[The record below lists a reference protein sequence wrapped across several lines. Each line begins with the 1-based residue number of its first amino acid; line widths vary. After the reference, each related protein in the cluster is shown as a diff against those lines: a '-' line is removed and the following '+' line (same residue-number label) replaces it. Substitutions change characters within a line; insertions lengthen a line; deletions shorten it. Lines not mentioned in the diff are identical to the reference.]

1 MDVNAALALSAS
13 VAMHV
18 AWNLMARQ
26 QKAEAHPLW
35 WVLSAHLVLLAPWGL
50 YHFFTEARL
59 DRQQNLLLAGSAIA
73 NAIYFLSLRRAYAHA
88 PVALVYP
95 LVRSSP
101 LPIAL
106 VSTAFLQESLT
117 QQSWIGVVVSVLGL
131 LLMSGSISEK
141 KERRALMWAFI
152 AMMCTC
158 AYSITDRSGTQGLQQ
173 FSSLLGYLSFGY
185 FLAWVVLTLEM
196 KCTLGIWKPKAKP
209 PVAMILLGGLF
220 VGLAYALVI
229 YAMKF
234 MPVAVAVA
242 YSNAGIVLASL
253 FSILILKETHAW
265 RRRLLATTVICAGL
279 FIMASEKTSINAA
292 IHQHAQDG

>member
-1 MDVNAALALSAS
+1 MAINAALALSAS

-26 QKAEAHPLW
+26 QKAAAHPLW
-35 WVLSAHLVLLAPWGL
+35 WVLSAYLVLLAPWGL
-50 YHFFTEARL
+50 YHFFLEARL
-59 DRQQNLLLAGSAIA
+59 DGLQILLLTGSAMA
-73 NAIYFLSLRRAYAHA
+73 NALYFLSLRHAYASA

-106 VSTAFLQESLT
+106 VSTAWLQESLT
-117 QQSWIGVVVSVLGL
+117 QQTWVGVVVSVLGL
-131 LLMSGSISEK
+131 LLMSGSVAEK
-141 KERRALMWAFI
+141 KERGALFWAFI

-158 AYSITDRSGTQGLQQ
+158 CYSITDRLGTQSLQQ
-173 FSSLLGYLSFGY
+173 FPSLLGYLSFGY
-185 FLAWVVLTLEM
+185 FLAWVVLTFEM
-196 KCTLGIWKPKAKP
+196 KRTLGLWKPKQKP
-209 PVAMILLGGLF
+209 PMAMVVLGGLF

-253 FSILILKETHAW
+253 FSIVVLKETQAW
-265 RRRLLATTVICAGL
+265 RRRLLAATVICAGL
-279 FIMASEKTSINAA
+279 FIIGSEKTSINVA
-292 IHQHAQDG
+292 IHQHVQDG